1 MQETLTPSQASQ
13 IVTALCSLIVAGTLC
28 YLVQL
33 LISLKE
39 EFAQMR
45 EKMAVHFTQDEAMGD
60 RIERIEHNLD
70 KLTKLRL
77 IRNRRDEND

>member
-1 MQETLTPSQASQ
+1 
-13 IVTALCSLIVAGTLC
+13 
-28 YLVQL
+28 
-33 LISLKE
+33 
-39 EFAQMR
+39 MR